1 MSYCVNCG
9 VELDVTAKECV
20 LCNTPVY
27 NPKEIGKYTDAKTPF
42 PKEKGQVEAVKR
54 KDLGI
59 LFSVMMLAIALAC
72 GIVNAF
78 IFKGALWSLAV
89 IGVCGMLWVILIP
102 ALIYVGQPVY
112 LSILWDGLAVAV
124 YLYMLTFLT
133 ESDKW
138 FWGLG
143 MPIVVLVTVIAEAFT
158 LCVRKLPKSFLTVLL
173 YTLSAIALVCLGLEI
188 LIDLYVSGT
197 VSLLWSAVVLT
208 VCVVLDVMV
217 ITMLSLKRLRNAVRR
232 RLHF

>member
-9 VELDVTAKECV
+9 VELDATAKECV

-27 NPKEIGKYTDAKTPF
+27 NPKEIGKFADAKTPF
-42 PKEKGQVEAVKR
+42 PKESGQVETVKR
-54 KDLGI
+54 KDMGI

-78 IFKGALWSLAV
+78 IFKGSLWSLAV
-89 IGVCGMLWVILIP
+89 IGVCGLLWVLMIP
-102 ALIYVGQPVY
+102 ALIYVKQPVY
-112 LSILWDGLAVAV
+112 LSLLWDGAAVGV

-143 MPIVVLVTVIAEAFT
+143 LPIVVLITVIAEVFT
-158 LCVRKLPKSFLTVLL
+158 LCVRKLPKSILTVML
-173 YTLSAIALVCLGLEI
+173 YTLSGVALLCLGLEI
-188 LIDLYVSGT
+188 LIDLYINDT
-197 VSLLWSAVVLT
+197 VSLFWSAVVVT
-208 VCVVLDVMV
+208 VCVVLDIMV
-217 ITMLSLKRLRNAVRR
+217 ITMLSLKRLRDAVRR

>member
-9 VELDVTAKECV
+9 VELDTTAKECV

-27 NPKEIGKYTDAKTPF
+27 NPKEIGKFTDAKTPF
-42 PKEKGQVEAVKR
+42 PREKGQVEAVKR

-78 IFKGALWSLAV
+78 IFKGSLWSLAV
-89 IGVCGMLWVILIP
+89 IGVCGIIWVMLIP
-102 ALIYVGQPVY
+102 ALIYVKQPVY
-112 LSILWDGLAVAV
+112 LSIFWDGLAIAV

-133 ESDKW
+133 KGNAW
-138 FWGLG
+138 YLGLAL
-143 MPIVVLVTVIAEAFT
+143 PVVFFVTVIAEIFA
-158 LCVRKLPKSFLTVLL
+158 LCVRKLPKSFLTEML
-173 YTLSAIALVCLGLEI
+173 YTLSAIALLCLGLEI
-188 LIDLYVSGT
+188 LIDLYLSDT
-197 VSLLWSAVVLT
+197 ISLFWSAVVVT
-208 VCVVLDVMV
+208 VCVVLDIMV
-217 ITMLSLKRLRNAVRR
+217 ITMLSLRRLRGAVRR

>member
-9 VELDVTAKECV
+9 VELDATAKECV

-27 NPKEIGKYTDAKTPF
+27 NPKEIGKFADAKTPF
-42 PKEKGQVEAVKR
+42 PKESGQVETVKR
-54 KDLGI
+54 KDMGI

-78 IFKGALWSLAV
+78 IFKGSLWSLAV
-89 IGVCGMLWVILIP
+89 IGVCGLLWVLMIP
-102 ALIYVGQPVY
+102 ALIYVKQPVY
-112 LSILWDGLAVAV
+112 LSLLWDGAAVGI

-133 ESDKW
+133 ENDKW

-143 MPIVVLVTVIAEAFT
+143 LPIVVLITVIAEVFT
-158 LCVRKLPKSFLTVLL
+158 LCVRKLPKSFLTVML
-173 YTLSAIALVCLGLEI
+173 YTLSGVALLCLGLEI
-188 LIDLYVSGT
+188 LIDLYINDA
-197 VSLLWSAVVLT
+197 VSLFWSAVVVT
-208 VCVVLDVMV
+208 VCVVLDIMV
-217 ITMLSLKRLRNAVRR
+217 ITVLSLRRLRDAVRR